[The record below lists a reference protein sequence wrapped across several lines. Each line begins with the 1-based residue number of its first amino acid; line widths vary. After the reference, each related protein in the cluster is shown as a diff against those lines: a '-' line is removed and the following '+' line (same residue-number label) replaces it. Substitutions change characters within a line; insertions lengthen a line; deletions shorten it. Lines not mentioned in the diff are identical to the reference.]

1 MSRMPDRRPGGPAN
15 LRDLAIGR
23 HGRGEEFRFAPGW
36 VGNRRTVEQLQARC
50 VSPVTCP
57 AHLLGLLHLRVSTL
71 KNYSAP
77 AVDLDGVWDSI
88 ETRGYAVTDEESIG
102 LPQKFR
108 ENFDQTY
115 FSDQI
120 LRHDEGDKPIDRKRA
135 RDVIRYWWKDG
146 ELDLA
151 EHDAITITNR
161 AGIPGKRE
169 HARVNLLNDPQAEE
183 LVRAFLRLVPPSRRQ
198 GDGTFGVNL
207 FRTYTNVVTTPHH
220 DNEEYIILY
229 VMKRIGDGAETYLY
243 DPADILDDGEAIAEP
258 ILRRQLNPGQ
268 IIIFEDSRFK
278 HGATPLV
285 PPPGESAM
293 RDALI
298 CTVDYADTYLVN

>member
-1 MSRMPDRRPGGPAN
+1 LTA
-15 LRDLAIGR
+15 DLG
-23 HGRGEEFRFAPGW
+23 
-36 VGNRRTVEQLQARC
+36 
-50 VSPVTCP
+50 
-57 AHLLGLLHLRVSTL
+57 
-71 KNYSAP
+71 
-77 AVDLDGVWDSI
+77 GVWESL
-88 ETRGYAVTDEESIG
+88 ETCGYALTDDESVG

-120 LRHDEGDKPIDRKRA
+120 LRPDEGDWPIDRKRA
-135 RDVIRYWWKDG
+135 RDVIRHWWNDG

-151 EHDAITITNR
+151 EHDTITITNR

-169 HARVNLLNDPQAEE
+169 HARVNLLSDPQAEE
-183 LVRAFLRLVPPSRRQ
+183 LVRA
-198 GDGTFGVNL
+198 
-207 FRTYTNVVTTPHH
+207 
-220 DNEEYIILY
+220 
-229 VMKRIGDGAETYLY
+229 Y
-243 DPADILDDGEAIAEP
+243 DPADVLDDGEATAEP

-298 CTVDYADTYLVN
+298 CTVDYVDTYLVN

>member
-1 MSRMPDRRPGGPAN
+1 MPDRRTTGPAI
-15 LRDLAIGR
+15 LRDLAIDR
-23 HGRGEEFRFAPGW
+23 HGCDQEFRFAPGSI
-36 VGNRRTVEQLQARC
+36 GNRRTVEQLRARFAP
-50 VSPVTCP
+50 PVTCP
-57 AHLLGLLHLRVSTL
+57 AQLLGLLHLRVSTVRNSL
-71 KNYSAP
+71 AS
-77 AVDLDGVWDSI
+77 AVDLDGVWESL
-88 ETRGYAVTDEESIG
+88 ETCGYALTDEASIG

-120 LRHDEGDKPIDRKRA
+120 LRHDEGDWPVDRKRA
-135 RDVIRYWWKDG
+135 RDVIRYQWNDG

-151 EHDAITITNR
+151 EHDTITITDR
-161 AGIPGKRE
+161 SGIRGKRE
-169 HARVNLLNDPQAEE
+169 HRRVNLLSDPQAEE
-183 LVRAFLRLVPPSRRQ
+183 LVRAFLSLVPPRRRQ

-220 DNEEYIILY
+220 DNEQYIILY
-229 VMKRIGDGAETYLY
+229 VINRIGDGAETYLY
-243 DPADILDDGEAIAEP
+243 DPADVRDDGEAKANP

-285 PPPGESAM
+285 PPPGEGAM

-298 CTVDYADTYLVN
+298 CTVDYAHTYLAN

>member
-1 MSRMPDRRPGGPAN
+1 MGN
-15 LRDLAIGR
+15 YLA
-23 HGRGEEFRFAPGW
+23 
-36 VGNRRTVEQLQARC
+36 
-50 VSPVTCP
+50 S
-57 AHLLGLLHLRVSTL
+57 
-71 KNYSAP
+71 
-77 AVDLDGVWDSI
+77 AVDLDGVWESL
-88 ETRGYAVTDEESIG
+88 ETCGYALTDEESIG

-120 LRHDEGDKPIDRKRA
+120 LRHDEGDWPVDRKRA
-135 RDVIRYWWKDG
+135 RDVIRYQWNDG
-146 ELDLA
+146 ELGLA
-151 EHDAITITNR
+151 EHDTITITDR
-161 AGIPGKRE
+161 SGIRGKRE
-169 HARVNLLNDPQAEE
+169 HVRVNLLSDPQAEE
-183 LVRAFLRLVPPSRRQ
+183 LVRAFLSLVPPRRRQ
-198 GDGTFGVNL
+198 EDGTFGVNL

-229 VMKRIGDGAETYLY
+229 VINRIGDGAETYLY
-243 DPADILDDGEAIAEP
+243 DPADVLDDGEAIAAP

-285 PPPGESAM
+285 PPPAESAM

-298 CTVDYADTYLVN
+298 CTVDYADTYLAN